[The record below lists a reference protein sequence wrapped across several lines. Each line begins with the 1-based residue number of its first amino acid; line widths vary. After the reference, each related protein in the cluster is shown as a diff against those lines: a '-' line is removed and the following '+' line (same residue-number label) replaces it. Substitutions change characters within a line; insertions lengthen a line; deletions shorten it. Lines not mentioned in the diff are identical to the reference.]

1 MRRYLI
7 ANVPTFQRAGFVTC
21 DSIRLALVFCLT
33 VDIICGGSHAPCCKQ
48 VRICERIYDPCSF
61 PRIRGIGLFGN
72 DRFIG
77 PVRCG
82 ACGRI
87 DKIGLHRNIVESLVK
102 NFIRR
107 RGVFGFGA
115 ECNHGREVRFPVC
128 SFDRNGTLASLEAVI
143 SDGLHAE
150 IVGRCRFQLAE

>member
-7 ANVPTFQRAGFVTC
+7 ADVPPFQRAGFVSC
-21 DSIRLALVFCLT
+21 DSIRLALVCCLA
-33 VDIICGGSHAPCCKQ
+33 VDVICGGGHAPCCKQ
-48 VRICERIYDPCSF
+48 VRICERIYVLFYF
-61 PRIRGIGLFGN
+61 PRFRGIGLFGN
-72 DRFIG
+72 ARIIG
-77 PVRCG
+77 PVRRG

-87 DKIGLHRNIVESLVK
+87 DEIGLHGIIVESLVK

-115 ECNHGREVRFPVC
+115 ECNHGREVRFSVC
-128 SFDRNGTLASLEAVI
+128 GLDRNGTLASLETVI